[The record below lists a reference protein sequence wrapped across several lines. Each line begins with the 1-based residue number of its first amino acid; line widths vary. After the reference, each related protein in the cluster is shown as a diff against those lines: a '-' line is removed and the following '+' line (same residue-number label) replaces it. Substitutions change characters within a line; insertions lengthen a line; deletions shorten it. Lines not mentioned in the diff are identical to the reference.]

1 MDINVKT
8 AGPATVVEI
17 VGDIDGK
24 TAPQVQTQVLPLV
37 QPGRRILMD
46 MTQVDYMSSAG
57 LRMLLSTHRTA
68 SGTQVRVV
76 LAGLSEEIQDTMAAT
91 GFIGFFTL
99 YDTVGAALEGL
110 G

>member
-8 AGPATVVEI
+8 AGPVTLVEI

-37 QPGRRILMD
+37 QPGSRILID

-68 SGTQVRVV
+68 SGTRARVV
-76 LAGLSEEIQDTMAAT
+76 LAGLSEEIQDTMSAT

-99 YDTVGAALEGL
+99 YDTIGAALEGL